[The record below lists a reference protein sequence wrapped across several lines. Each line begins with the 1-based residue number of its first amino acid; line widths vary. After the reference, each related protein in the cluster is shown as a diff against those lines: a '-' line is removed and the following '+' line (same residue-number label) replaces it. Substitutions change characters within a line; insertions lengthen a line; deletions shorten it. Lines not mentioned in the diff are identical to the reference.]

1 MYSNMNNPA
10 GLQPV
15 AYNGNRQHRH
25 EAKIFPVCF
34 LMAQVLQINILFLH
48 SEVYIYIHLHL
59 GMFTLGHKKK
69 KKTLFTGPTDPDFPF
84 WEVFFSLL
92 KPRFGQS

>member
-69 KKTLFTGPTDPDFPF
+69 KENPVYGPDWPWFSILGG
-84 WEVFFSLL
+84 FF
-92 KPRFGQS
+92 